1 MKRVLIIF
9 CILIA
14 VLFSVSCKK
23 NSDDPE
29 TAETMLSDNAR
40 AFNDLQQQ
48 RITEVSDNS
57 VQMQAE
63 TTEPEF
69 AVGDIVASSP
79 IDLAP
84 NGFLRKITNI
94 EQDGD
99 IVVLTTEPACIEDA
113 FEQADIHLEQAL
125 RTSDVKKIDYLT
137 EGVVF
142 SPKSKDPLSHD
153 YTLNYVNDNLAP
165 GTTVSITGNL
175 NLNMGY
181 DLQIRT
187 RLGQGLTYLKGGG
200 HIGEQ
205 SSLNLDITSTIFS
218 ITRSID
224 LASVEFQPIVFFV
237 SGFPI
242 VVVPRVKIVLN
253 IDAEG
258 STNIDSEVSVSAVA
272 TAGVIYEDGNWS
284 TYQNRELGFEYQEPT
299 LHGNAAASIATGP
312 RLELNLYGVAGP
324 FVTGLGIL
332 DLQADTDQSPWWVL
346 RGGFRADVGVNMS
359 AIGYQQDYSY
369 PGLIEYSQLLAESDG
384 AITGT
389 LSGSVHN
396 ANTGNPLSD
405 VSVNLYKQGE
415 LNYSASTDANGRFSL
430 EAAAGVYTVIF
441 SKEGFLNA
449 EQYDVSVSGFVNNTL
464 QAILQIDETFQ
475 GTGSISGYIRNA
487 MTNYGIS
494 QVTLQIRE
502 GINNLTGEIIATVHT
517 DINGYYL
524 FNDIEAGNYTISC
537 SHVDFVE
544 TSFSVI
550 CLGGVNSDNQST
562 VMSPLMNEDEI
573 RIILTWGSSP
583 RDLDSH
589 LTGPIPESEQ
599 RFHIYYANKNFYYDD
614 TLYANLDIDDVSSYG
629 PETTTIYV
637 PSQGLY
643 RFSVYDYSNGGYSN
657 SSALSN
663 SSAQVSVW
671 KGNNN
676 IQTYHVP
683 TGEIGTVWTV
693 FELSGNQI
701 IGINTISND
710 TSYKNEELNWQ
721 QLPQK

>member
-1 MKRVLIIF
+1 
-9 CILIA
+9 
-14 VLFSVSCKK
+14 
-23 NSDDPE
+23 
-29 TAETMLSDNAR
+29 
-40 AFNDLQQQ
+40 
-48 RITEVSDNS
+48 
-57 VQMQAE
+57 
-63 TTEPEF
+63 
-69 AVGDIVASSP
+69 
-79 IDLAP
+79 
-84 NGFLRKITNI
+84 
-94 EQDGD
+94 
-99 IVVLTTEPACIEDA
+99 
-113 FEQADIHLEQAL
+113 
-125 RTSDVKKIDYLT
+125 
-137 EGVVF
+137 
-142 SPKSKDPLSHD
+142 
-153 YTLNYVNDNLAP
+153 
-165 GTTVSITGNL
+165 
-175 NLNMGY
+175 
-181 DLQIRT
+181 
-187 RLGQGLTYLKGGG
+187 
-200 HIGEQ
+200 
-205 SSLNLDITSTIFS
+205 
-218 ITRSID
+218 
-224 LASVEFQPIVFFV
+224 
-237 SGFPI
+237 
-242 VVVPRVKIVLN
+242 
-253 IDAEG
+253 
-258 STNIDSEVSVSAVA
+258 
-272 TAGVIYEDGNWS
+272 
-284 TYQNRELGFEYQEPT
+284 
-299 LHGNAAASIATGP
+299 
-312 RLELNLYGVAGP
+312 
-324 FVTGLGIL
+324 
-332 DLQADTDQSPWWVL
+332 
-346 RGGFRADVGVNMS
+346 
-359 AIGYQQDYSY
+359 
-369 PGLIEYSQLLAESDG
+369 
-384 AITGT
+384 
-389 LSGSVHN
+389 
-396 ANTGNPLSD
+396 
-405 VSVNLYKQGE
+405 
-415 LNYSASTDANGRFSL
+415 
-430 EAAAGVYTVIF
+430 
-441 SKEGFLNA
+441 
-449 EQYDVSVSGFVNNTL
+449 
-464 QAILQIDETFQ
+464 
-475 GTGSISGYIRNA
+475 A